1 LYKKFKNTF
10 QGGVFLELHELKADI
25 RESTGNGYA
34 RALRR
39 QGQMPAVIYGKGVE
53 PVKVSVN
60 TRDLELLLKKN
71 RASQVLMNL
80 VVGNMGTPRSA
91 MIKELQV
98 DPTSRNFLHVDF
110 YEVDMTKKIKVKVPV
125 ATTGISKGVELGG
138 ILQLIRKELEVMCLP
153 QEIPNSIDIDVTDLN
168 VGDSIHINEIS
179 AEGNIEFP
187 PDVNFTVVTV
197 VAPKREVEEV
207 TEEEA
212 AEEEAVEAEAGGG
225 EE

>member
-1 LYKKFKNTF
+1 M
-10 QGGVFLELHELKADI
+10 ELHELKTNI

-39 QGQMPAVIYGKGVE
+39 QGQMPAVLYGKGVE
-53 PVKVSVN
+53 PVTLSVN
-60 TRDLELLLKKN
+60 TRDLERLLKKN
-71 RASQVLMNL
+71 RTSQVLMNL
-80 VVGNMGTPRSA
+80 VVGNTGTSRSA

-98 DPTSRNFLHVDF
+98 DPISRNFLHVDF

-125 ATTGISKGVELGG
+125 AITGDSKGVELGG
-138 ILQLIRKELEVMCLP
+138 ILQLIRKELEVICLP
-153 QEIPNSIDIDVTDLN
+153 QEIPNSVDIDVTDLN

-187 PDVNFTVVTV
+187 SDVNFTVVTV
-197 VAPKREVEEV
+197 VAPKREAEV

>member
-1 LYKKFKNTF
+1 M
-10 QGGVFLELHELKADI
+10 ELHEFKVNI

-34 RALRR
+34 RSLRR
-39 QGQMPAVIYGKGVE
+39 QGQIPAVLYGKGVE
-53 PVKVSVN
+53 PVKVSLN

-71 RASQVLMNL
+71 RASQILMNL
-80 VVGNMGTPRSA
+80 VVGNTDTPRSA

-98 DPTSRNFLHVDF
+98 DPVSRDFLHVDF
-110 YEVDMTKKIKVKVPV
+110 YEVDMAKKITVKVPV
-125 ATTGISKGVELGG
+125 AITGISKGVELGG

-153 QEIPNSIDIDVTDLN
+153 QEIPDSIDIDVTDLD

-179 AEGNIEFP
+179 AEGNTEFP
-187 PDVNFTVVTV
+187 SDVNFTVATV
-197 VAPKREVEEV
+197 VAPKREEEV
-207 TEEEA
+207 TEEEEA

>member
-1 LYKKFKNTF
+1 M
-10 QGGVFLELHELKADI
+10 ELHELKTNI

-39 QGQMPAVIYGKGVE
+39 QGQMPAVLYGKGVE
-53 PVKVSVN
+53 PVTLSVN

-80 VVGNMGTPRSA
+80 VVGNTGAPRSA

-98 DPTSRNFLHVDF
+98 DPVSRNFLHVDF
-110 YEVDMTKKIKVKVPV
+110 YEVDMTKKITVKVPV
-125 ATTGISKGVELGG
+125 AITGISKGVELGG
-138 ILQLIRKELEVMCLP
+138 ILQLIRKELEVICLP

-168 VGDSIHINEIS
+168 VGDSIHINDIS
-179 AEGNIEFP
+179 AEGNTEFSA
-187 PDVNFTVVTV
+187 DVNFTVVTV
-197 VAPKREVEEV
+197 VVPKREAEEV

>member
-10 QGGVFLELHELKADI
+10 QGGIFLELHELKANI

-39 QGQMPAVIYGKGVE
+39 QGQMPAVLYGKGVE
-53 PVKVSVN
+53 PVKVSVT

-80 VVGNMGTPRSA
+80 VIGNTGTPRSA

-98 DPTSRNFLHVDF
+98 DPLSRNFLHVDF
-110 YEVDMTKKIKVKVPV
+110 YEVDMAQKITAKVPV
-125 ATTGISKGVELGG
+125 VATGNSKGVETGG
-138 ILQLIRKELEVMCLP
+138 ILQVIRKELEVMCLP
-153 QEIPNSIDIDVTDLN
+153 QEIPQSIEIDVTDLDI
-168 VGDSIHINEIS
+168 GDSIHINEIP

-187 PDVNFTVVTV
+187 ADVNFTVVTV
-197 VAPKREVEEV
+197 VAPKREAEI
-207 TEEEA
+207 
-212 AEEEAVEAEAGGG
+212 AEEEAVEEEAAAAKAGVAE
-225 EE
+225 E

>member
-1 LYKKFKNTF
+1 
-10 QGGVFLELHELKADI
+10 LELHELKTNI

-39 QGQMPAVIYGKGVE
+39 QGQMPAVLYGKGVE
-53 PVKVSVN
+53 PVTLSVN

-80 VVGNMGTPRSA
+80 VVGNTGAPRSA

-98 DPTSRNFLHVDF
+98 DPVSRNFLHVDF
-110 YEVDMTKKIKVKVPV
+110 YEVDMTKKITVKVPV
-125 ATTGISKGVELGG
+125 AITGISKGVELGG
-138 ILQLIRKELEVMCLP
+138 ILQLIRKELEVICLP

-168 VGDSIHINEIS
+168 VGDSIHINDIS
-179 AEGNIEFP
+179 AEGNTEFSA
-187 PDVNFTVVTV
+187 DVNFTVVTV
-197 VAPKREVEEV
+197 VVPKREAEEV

>member
-1 LYKKFKNTF
+1 M
-10 QGGVFLELHELKADI
+10 ELHELKANI
-25 RESTGNGYA
+25 RESTGNGSA

-39 QGQMPAVIYGKGVE
+39 QGQMPAVLYGKGVE

-98 DPTSRNFLHVDF
+98 DPVSRNFLHVDF

-125 ATTGISKGVELGG
+125 AITGISKGVELGG

-153 QEIPNSIDIDVTDLN
+153 QDIPNSIDIDVTDLN
-168 VGDSIHINEIS
+168 VGDSIHINDIS
-179 AEGNIEFP
+179 AEGNTEFP
-187 PDVNFTVVTV
+187 SDVNFTVVTV
-197 VAPKREVEEV
+197 VVPKREVEEV

-212 AEEEAVEAEAGGG
+212 AEEEAVEAEAEAGGG

>member
-1 LYKKFKNTF
+1 M
-10 QGGVFLELHELKADI
+10 ELHELKTNI

-39 QGQMPAVIYGKGVE
+39 QGEMPAVLYGKGVE
-53 PVKVSVN
+53 PVTLSVN

-80 VVGNMGTPRSA
+80 VVGNTGTPRSA

-98 DPTSRNFLHVDF
+98 DPISRNFLHVDF
-110 YEVDMTKKIKVKVPV
+110 YEVDMTKRIKVKVPV
-125 ATTGISKGVELGG
+125 ATTGNAKGVELGG
-138 ILQLIRKELEVMCLP
+138 ILQLIRKELEVTCLP
-153 QEIPNSIDIDVTDLN
+153 QEIPNSIDIDVTDLD
-168 VGDSIHINEIS
+168 VGDSIHINEVS
-179 AEGNIEFP
+179 AEENIEFLS
-187 PDVNFTVVTV
+187 DVNFTVVTV
-197 VAPKREVEEV
+197 VAPKREAVV
-207 TEEEA
+207 TEEEEA

>member
-10 QGGVFLELHELKADI
+10 QGGVFLELHELKTNI

-39 QGQMPAVIYGKGVE
+39 QGEMPAVVYGKGVE
-53 PVKVSVN
+53 PVKVSVK

-80 VVGNMGTPRSA
+80 IVGNTGTPRSA
-91 MIKELQV
+91 MIKELQI
-98 DPTSRNFLHVDF
+98 DPVSRNFLHVDF
-110 YEVDMTKKIKVKVPV
+110 YEVDMTEKITVKVPV
-125 ATTGISKGVELGG
+125 AITGISKGVEFGG

-153 QEIPNSIDIDVTDLN
+153 QEIPDSIDIDVTDLD
-168 VGDSIHINEIS
+168 VGDSIHINDIS
-179 AEGNIEFP
+179 AEGNTEFP
-187 PDVNFTVVTV
+187 SDVNFTVVTV
-197 VAPKREVEEV
+197 VAPKREEVV

-212 AEEEAVEAEAGGG
+212 AEEEAVEAEVGGG